1 MENSTGSNHCVG
13 IVLLDQNEFRS
24 ALSQFATG
32 VTVITTLDD
41 EGQPHS
47 MTANAFSSI
56 CLDPPT
62 IMVCIGHNT
71 HTHGFL
77 QKTNRFGVNIL
88 TQEQQELGAY
98 FAKKLEDRTG
108 GVEYQYS
115 EGNDQVSVLE
125 GSMVF
130 FGCEVLGTHVYGD
143 HTIYIGAVKEMRREE
158 PGAPLMFYN
167 SRWYNPAGE

>member
-1 MENSTGSNHCVG
+1 M
-13 IVLLDQNEFRS
+13 LDQNEFRS

-56 CLDPPT
+56 CLAPPT
-62 IMVCIGHNT
+62 IMVCIGDNT

-88 TQEQQELGAY
+88 AQKQQELGIY

-108 GVEYQYS
+108 GVEYRFT
-115 EGNDQVSVLE
+115 ETEDRVPVLE

-130 FGCEVLGTHVYGD
+130 FGCEVLGTHEYGD
-143 HTIYIGAVKEMRREE
+143 HIIYVGAVKEMRREE
-158 PGAPLMFYN
+158 SGAPLMFFN

>member
-1 MENSTGSNHCVG
+1 M
-13 IVLLDQNEFRS
+13 LDQNEFRS

-32 VTVITTLDD
+32 VTVITTLGD
-41 EGQPHS
+41 EEQPHS

-88 TQEQQELGAY
+88 TQDQQELGVY
-98 FAKKLEDRTG
+98 FAKKLEDRDG

-115 EGNDQVSVLE
+115 EGNDKVPVLE

>member
-1 MENSTGSNHCVG
+1 
-13 IVLLDQNEFRS
+13 LLDKDGFRS

-32 VTVITTLDD
+32 VTVITTLND

-77 QKTNRFGVNIL
+77 QETKRFGVNIL
-88 TQEQQELGAY
+88 TQKQQELGVY
-98 FAKKLEDRTG
+98 FAKKMEDRIG
-108 GVEYQYS
+108 GVDYEYSVGEYQ
-115 EGNDQVSVLE
+115 VPALE

-130 FGCEVLGTHVYGD
+130 FGCEVLGTHEYGD
-143 HTIYIGAVKEMRREE
+143 HTIYVGLVKEMRREE
-158 PGAPLMFYN
+158 SGAPLMFYN
-167 SRWYNPAGE
+167 SRWYNPAAD